1 MSGICS
7 HVTIKGASYTSY
19 TYAKSTSTQ
28 AIAIPDRIGN
38 GHTGKLIGSAN
49 CS

>member
-7 HVTIKGASYTSY
+7 HVTIRGASYTSY
-19 TYAKSTSTQ
+19 TYTKSASTQ
-28 AIAIPDRIGN
+28 AIATDRFGN
-38 GHTGKLIGSAN
+38 GHTEKLIGSAN